1 VSDIMKQACLDN
13 GLNASQIHLA
23 ESPLVGVST
32 VLSEIS
38 AQDLGLLLVL
48 DQRDEVID
56 LIKKS

>member
-1 VSDIMKQACLDN
+1 
-13 GLNASQIHLA
+13 
-23 ESPLVGVST
+23 VGVST

-56 LIKKS
+56 LIKTS